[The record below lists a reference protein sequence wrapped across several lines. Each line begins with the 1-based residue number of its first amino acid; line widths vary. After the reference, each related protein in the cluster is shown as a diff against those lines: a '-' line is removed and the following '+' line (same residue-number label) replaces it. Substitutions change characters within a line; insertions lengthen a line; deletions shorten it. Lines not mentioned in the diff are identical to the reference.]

1 MPHPAKIRGSRARS
15 SAGEHTLHTGGVVGS
30 IPTAPTTGPPNAD
43 GGDMPEGITVATRED
58 DPFAWA
64 LTLASKVRQRQGA
77 LTALDRESLSDFLEE
92 WATEML
98 ATARTKI
105 VDLMPRAA
113 KGTCP
118 R

>member
-1 MPHPAKIRGSRARS
+1 MASLHGEPWKWALS

-77 LTALDRESLSDFLEE
+77 LTALGRESLSDFLEE
-92 WATEML
+92 RATEML
-98 ATARTKI
+98 NTVLSQMVNLLAH
-105 VDLMPRAA
+105 
-113 KGTCP
+113 
-118 R
+118 